1 MKVIIRD
8 KNNMLSRLKPEV
20 RVSEDDT
27 EIELSI
33 PAFGLHNVYNPG
45 DKIFQWC

>member
-1 MKVIIRD
+1 MTLEFIIRI
-8 KNNMLSRLKPEV
+8 NMLSGLKPEV

-33 PAFGLHNVYNPG
+33 PAFGLHNLYNPG
-45 DKIFQWC
+45 NIFQR